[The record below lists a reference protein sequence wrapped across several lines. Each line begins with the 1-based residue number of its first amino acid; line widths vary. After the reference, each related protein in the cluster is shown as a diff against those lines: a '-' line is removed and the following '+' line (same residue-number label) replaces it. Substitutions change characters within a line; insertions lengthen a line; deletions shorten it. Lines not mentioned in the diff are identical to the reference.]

1 MTEMQ
6 KILNKVLPVYLKS
19 DARLMC
25 YSIHDAYYKKLLTSE
40 ERDYALKEVQDYIEH
55 LGMSRTKGCL
65 RVALYRADLSST
77 LEDRERIYRN
87 WSDRPMTSPTLEK
100 KWITQT
106 LGYGLGIWEG
116 LKTAEN
122 AGDLTRTQVDIV
134 KHSIEQL
141 RREPTMQELKNWTTV
156 QLPAAKEP

>member
-6 KILNKVLPVYLKS
+6 KILNKVLPAYLKS

-25 YSIHDAYYKKLLTSE
+25 DSIHAAYYKELLTSE

-65 RVALYRADLSST
+65 RAALYQADLSST

-87 WSDRPMTSPTLEK
+87 WADRPMTSPTLEQE
-100 KWITQT
+100 WITQA
-106 LGYGLGIWEG
+106 LSYGEGIWEG
-116 LKTAEN
+116 LNITEDV
-122 AGDLTRTQVDIV
+122 GDLTCTQVGIV

-141 RREPTMQELKNWTTV
+141 RREPTIQEMRDWVRLH
-156 QLPAAKEP
+156 LAKEP